1 MTKNNV
7 DMLLRKIKRAAD
19 KEDLEQVTKTYE
31 ELRFLLED
39 SLEDMSEQHRTI
51 AMVMLR
57 ALDKEIAE
65 VCNNIR
71 LHEIIYELESDIVDH
86 DLSLANSVI
95 DRFRLGN
102 H

>member
-51 AMVMLR
+51 AMLMLR

-102 H
+102 L

>member
-7 DMLLRKIKRAAD
+7 DMLLRKIKIAAD

-51 AMVMLR
+51 AMHMLR

-86 DLSLANSVI
+86 DLSLANSVL
-95 DRFRLGN
+95 DRYRLGN
-102 H
+102 V

>member
-31 ELRFLLED
+31 ELRFHLED

-51 AMVMLR
+51 AMLMLR

-102 H
+102 L

>member
-51 AMVMLR
+51 AMLMLR
-57 ALDKEIAE
+57 ELDKEIAE

>member
-51 AMVMLR
+51 AMLMLR

-71 LHEIIYELESDIVDH
+71 LHEIIYELESDIIDH
-86 DLSLANSVI
+86 DLSVANSVL
-95 DRFRLGN
+95 DRFRIGN
-102 H
+102 I

>member
-51 AMVMLR
+51 AMLMLR

-86 DLSLANSVI
+86 DLSLANSVL
-95 DRFRLGN
+95 DRYRLGN
-102 H
+102 V

>member
-7 DMLLRKIKRAAD
+7 DMLLRKIKIAAD

-39 SLEDMSEQHRTI
+39 SLGDMSEQHRTI
-51 AMVMLR
+51 AMLMLR

>member
-7 DMLLRKIKRAAD
+7 DMLLRKIKIAAD

-51 AMVMLR
+51 AMLMLR

-102 H
+102 L

>member
-51 AMVMLR
+51 AMRMLR

>member
-7 DMLLRKIKRAAD
+7 DMLLRKIKIAAD

-51 AMVMLR
+51 AMRMLR

>member
-39 SLEDMSEQHRTI
+39 SLEDMSEQHRTT
-51 AMVMLR
+51 AMLMLR

-102 H
+102 L